1 MRALMLA
8 LVLAATLLAQPARI
22 ISTAPSI
29 TEMLYALGLGDRIV
43 GVTMYCHYPPEA
55 LKKPKVGTYLR
66 PDLETILSLRPD
78 LVVALKSPVDLTP
91 RLTAMKLRALEVDH
105 EDLAGIY
112 ESIRRIGD
120 VTQAA
125 DRAGAL
131 TVRIQEQL
139 AAIRNRSAPLAKRK
153 IMFIVGRTPGR
164 LEGLVA
170 VGRASYLNE
179 LMAIAG
185 GENIFGNTAIAYPK
199 ISIEEVLSRDPDVIV
214 DMGDM
219 ADTVGVTDEHKRGV
233 AALWKRYP
241 TLKAVQGD
249 GVFAVA
255 SDIFVVPGPR
265 AVDAAREFA
274 RMLHPAAGF

>member
-1 MRALMLA
+1 MLA